1 VIYKFNQNL
10 IAKSTCPCCE
20 SREARVVSMVD
31 GKTKEHLITIA
42 CEVCGLGRID
52 PLPSEFELE
61 KWYKEKYR
69 QAYKGIEKPKL
80 KYVLRAGRN
89 AVERYCWLSENI
101 NITDSNNLNTTVL
114 DIGSSS
120 GEFVSLMKGLGF
132 DAVGIEPHQGYAE
145 YAAKEHGLKVLSG
158 SLNDLVESF
167 EKRSL
172 SLVTMFHVLEHLP
185 EPVKAL
191 KKIANLLKQDGYIFI
206 EVPNATRMTSPHYMF
221 FKAHTLYFT
230 HQTLVNLL
238 VKSGYEVLFTNSKN
252 SNNLRIIAKVKQ
264 SVTADSQS
272 YFVHNHELIAAQS
285 RRQWISYI
293 FYQIRENKV
302 WPRLLRRIEEKNS
315 SKRYENGSELLKDLY
330 RHLHKITNTNKNQSS
345 A

>member
-1 VIYKFNQNL
+1 MNFKFNDKLNAQ
-10 IAKSTCPCCE
+10 SSCPCCE
-20 SREARVVSMVD
+20 SRSARIVSMID

-69 QAYKGIEKPKL
+69 QAYKGIKKPKL

-89 AVERYCWLSENI
+89 AMERYRWLNENI
-101 NITDSNNLNTTVL
+101 TMTNSDNINDTVL

-132 DAVGIEPHQGYAE
+132 NAVGIEPHQGYAD
-145 YAAKEHGLKVLSG
+145 YAAKEHGLKILSG
-158 SLNDLVESF
+158 SLNEQVDSF

-185 EPVKAL
+185 DPVKSL
-191 KKIANLLKQDGYIFI
+191 KKIGGLLKQNGYIYI

-230 HQTLVNLL
+230 HQTLINLL
-238 VKSGYEVLFTNSKN
+238 VKSGFEVLFSNPKN
-252 SNNLRIIAKVKQ
+252 SGNLRVVAKVNQNLSDNPQK
-264 SVTADSQS
+264 TFD
-272 YFVHNHELIAAQS
+272 HNHELIAAQS
-285 RRQWISYI
+285 KRRWVSYISY
-293 FYQIRENKV
+293 QIMENKV
-302 WPRLLRRIEEKNS
+302 LPRLLKRIEEKNT
-315 SKRYENGSELLKDLY
+315 SKQYVNGSELLKDLY
-330 RHLHKITNTNKNQSS
+330 RHL
-345 A
+345 